1 MHPEGILWKNPL
13 SSFTMCPLGS
23 LRVLWEFVG
32 KLSYIE
38 SLLWVL
44 YKEPSRHI
52 VKEQSEFV
60 QKVPTTYLLGMSQE
74 NWWALFEN
82 NWYVPAGFGL
92 GKSVGTFWKCPL
104 FTHWVWARQIVSEPT
119 INSQCTHWV
128 YCPSPLVWVERP
140 LLQLMLCMSHLSCIS
155 KALFTVGRNANS
167 VLPWR
172 DLTHFN
178 DFINRNFMDGSKW
191 KDVFK
196 VVC

>member
-1 MHPEGILWKNPL
+1 
-13 SSFTMCPLGS
+13 MCPLGS

-82 NWYVPAGFGL
+82 NWYVLAGFGL

-128 YCPSPLVWVERP
+128 YCPSPPVPMIECEFGYPARDGVEIIYLVRCGGDQKIVLRMDRSAWFSKRHSVEDA
-140 LLQLMLCMSHLSCIS
+140 IS
-155 KALFTVGRNANS
+155 RGEKQMREQ
-167 VLPWR
+167 
-172 DLTHFN
+172 
-178 DFINRNFMDGSKW
+178 
-191 KDVFK
+191 
-196 VVC
+196 